1 MIHSFLTVGQQ
12 VLILFALMAVGF
24 VLGKVRLMDDR
35 GSLAI
40 TNLVMYAVSP
50 AMMVVAFQRE
60 RNAADLHNFLMCL
73 LLAVVFHAV
82 SILLARVLIR
92 GKDGPAGILP
102 FGAVFSHCGC
112 MGDPLMLALLGSIG
126 VFYGSAY
133 VVVFTVL
140 AWTAGIYM
148 VTHDA
153 GKLSWKHIL
162 LNPGV
167 LSVAAAMALYL
178 LSVQLPEIVMTPLNY
193 LANMNTPLPTIVV
206 GYQLSHANFGQAFAD
221 RRSWTALV
229 LRLLVFPL
237 LSIALCYA
245 LRVDSAVALVTV
257 IAACTPP
264 AALLSMFAQ
273 KFGSDTRLSSSM
285 VSVFTA
291 ISVLTIPPVVGL
303 AQYLMG

>member
-1 MIHSFLTVGQQ
+1 MIGSFLTVGQQ

-24 VLGKVRLMDDR
+24 VLGKAKLMDDR
-35 GSLAI
+35 GSLAM

-60 RNAADLHNFLMCL
+60 RNDADLHNFWLS
-73 LLAVVFHAV
+73 LALSAAVHVVG
-82 SILLARVLIR
+82 ILLALLLR
-92 GKDGPAGILP
+92 GRDGSCRELR
-102 FGAVFSHCGC
+102 FGVVFSNCAFVGY
-112 MGDPLMLALLGSIG
+112 PLMLSLLGSIG

-140 AWTAGIYM
+140 SWTAGIYM
-148 VTHDA
+148 ITHDA
-153 GKLSWKHIL
+153 GNLQVKHIL

-167 LSVAAAMALYL
+167 LSVVVAMVLYL
-178 LSVQLPEIVMTPLNY
+178 LAVRLPEIVMTPLNY

-206 GYQLSHANFGQAFAD
+206 GYQLSHANFSTAFSD
-221 RRSWTALV
+221 RRSWLALA
-229 LRLLVFPL
+229 LRLAVVPLVT
-237 LSIALCYA
+237 IGLCWVF
-245 LRVDSAVALVTV
+245 RVDSAVALVTV
-257 IAACTPP
+257 IAASTPP

-273 KFGSDTRLSSSM
+273 KFGGDTKLASSV

-291 ISVLTIPPVVGL
+291 LSVLTIPPVVGL

>member
-60 RNAADLHNFLMCL
+60 RNTADLHNFLMCL

-92 GKDGPAGILP
+92 GKDGPAGILR
-102 FGAVFSHCGC
+102 FGAVFSNCGF
-112 MGDPLMLALLGSIG
+112 MGYPLMLAMLGSIG

-167 LSVAAAMALYL
+167 LSVAAAMVLYL